1 MDYREQIIKIL
12 EGARDEIRGN
22 MSASGIN
29 ASGRTSNSL
38 RVEKYEQGFRLMGG
52 TNGRHGVGDG
62 SIYASDTA
70 PIPTLEIGRAGGA
83 VPKGFYY
90 IIKEWSK
97 EKGITF
103 AKESERSTFAYFVAK
118 KIAREGTARHVSPV
132 DVYSTPV
139 NKAVGLVRDML
150 GKYVSS
156 EIARAI
162 GSTSTSVTTTGTHF

>member
-1 MDYREQIIKIL
+1 MEYRDQIIKIL
-12 EGARDEIRGN
+12 EDARNEIKDN
-22 MSASGIN
+22 MSAARIN
-29 ASGRTSNSL
+29 ASGRTSDSM
-38 RVEKYEQGFRLMGG
+38 RVEQDDKGFRLMGG
-52 TNGRHGVGDG
+52 TNGTHGVGDG

-70 PIPTLEIGRAGGA
+70 PIPTLEIGRAGGN

-103 AKESERSTFAYFVAK
+103 EKESERSTFAYFVAK

-132 DVYSTPV
+132 DIYSTPV
-139 NKAVGLVRDML
+139 NKAVGLINDVL

-156 EIARAI
+156 EIANAL
-162 GSTSTSVTTTGTHF
+162 GSKSASVTTTDTHF